1 MNIMLKRITHFFR
14 ESYEECKRV
23 SWPTRQETVR
33 YTLFI
38 IGFSIALALFLGLLD
53 FIFSRGLE
61 TLL

>member
-1 MNIMLKRITHFFR
+1 MLKRIAHFFR
-14 ESYEECKRV
+14 ESYEEFKRV
-23 SWPTRQETVR
+23 SWPTRQETIR

-53 FIFSRGLE
+53 FIFSRSLE

>member
-1 MNIMLKRITHFFR
+1 MLKRITHFFR
-14 ESYEECKRV
+14 ESYEEFKRV

>member
-14 ESYEECKRV
+14 ESYEEFKRV

>member
-14 ESYEECKRV
+14 ESYEEFKRV

-38 IGFSIALALFLGLLD
+38 IGFSIVLALFLGLLD